1 MSAYTA
7 IIQVH
12 VKPECVDAFR
22 AATMV
27 NAKASR
33 LEPGILRFELLQQT
47 DASDRFVLVE
57 EYRNPEAQL
66 SHRETPHYAVWRDT
80 VAPMMASPRSPLKY
94 LRIEPV

>member
-47 DASDRFVLVE
+47 DAPDRFVLVE

-66 SHRETPHYAVWRDT
+66 SHRETAHYAVWRDT

>member
-22 AATMV
+22 AATLV

-47 DASDRFVLVE
+47 DAPDRFVLVE

-94 LRIEPV
+94 HRIEPV

>member
-22 AATMV
+22 AATLV

-47 DASDRFVLVE
+47 DAPDRFVLVE

>member
-22 AATMV
+22 AATLV

-33 LEPGILRFELLQQT
+33 LEHGILRFELLQQT
-47 DASDRFVLVE
+47 DAPDRFVLVE